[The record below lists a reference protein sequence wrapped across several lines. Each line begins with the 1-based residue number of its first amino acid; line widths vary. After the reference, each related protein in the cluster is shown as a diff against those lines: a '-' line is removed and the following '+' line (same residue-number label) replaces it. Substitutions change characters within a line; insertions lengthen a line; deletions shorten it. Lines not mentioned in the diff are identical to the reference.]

1 MKTFTKTLM
10 MALMAML
17 AFSVTSCDDDDEIA
31 YTLEG
36 TWEGDMYVTTY
47 YDGVNY
53 DATRTEVCF
62 LRDPYRY
69 SSGDG
74 YWVDYYRD
82 YYWGGYNYIANHIRW
97 EVYNRRITI
106 HLIEEDY
113 TFDIYDYSLTD
124 NYFTGYLYFDD
135 VRHKFN
141 LRHVSSPNWN
151 SYYYGYYDDYYDPY
165 YYSNGNSLGMQRAK
179 ANKPEAPKRVFRTR
193 E

>member
-1 MKTFTKTLM
+1 M
-10 MALMAML
+10 
-17 AFSVTSCDDDDEIA
+17 
-31 YTLEG
+31 
-36 TWEGDMYVTTY
+36 
-47 YDGVNY
+47 
-53 DATRTEVCF
+53 
-62 LRDPYRY
+62 
-69 SSGDG
+69 
-74 YWVDYYRD
+74 
-82 YYWGGYNYIANHIRW
+82 
-97 EVYNRRITI
+97 
-106 HLIEEDY
+106 IEENY

-179 ANKPEAPKRVFRTR
+179 ANQPAPGKRVFRTR